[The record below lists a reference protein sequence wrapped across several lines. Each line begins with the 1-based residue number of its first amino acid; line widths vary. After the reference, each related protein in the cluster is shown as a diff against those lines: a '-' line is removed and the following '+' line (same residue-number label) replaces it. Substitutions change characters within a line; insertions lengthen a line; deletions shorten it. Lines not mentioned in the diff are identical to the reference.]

1 MPPQPISR
9 PDGSLLA
16 VRRAAITND
25 WRLAILASF
34 TVATFVLRRVGF
46 PAPQAM
52 FFLFCGWTLLVLAF
66 GIAFRQLHTS
76 FAANT
81 LHTVVWCLDVTFL
94 SAVYT
99 QIGGGWWLGPTNH
112 AFVVVFAYASL
123 PRKRAGIVAGYA
135 IVAYVALNILLV
147 NGWVSTEQ
155 PFFGIEPLAGRAG
168 LAVTVT
174 ALGTIALIAFAIVQD
189 GFIRIMRSSEMR
201 ARAHEERLRQAQK
214 MEALGRLAG
223 GIAHDFNNLL
233 TVVTAHTQFLAR
245 GIEPGTSR
253 RKDVDAIHDAAMLAG
268 TLTNQLLAFSRKQVV
283 QERMLDLNERVRS
296 MDRMLHR
303 LLDDRISVRTTF
315 HQRELPIVADP
326 GQLDQL
332 VLNLALNAR
341 DAMRNGGTLTIET
354 DVAFL
359 DPESAQESGHPTGE
373 YALLLMRDTGHGMSE
388 ATKQQ
393 VFEPFFTT
401 KPEGEGTGLGLA
413 TVAGIVERCGGWI
426 DLDSEEG
433 KGTTFRLYLPLGEL
447 PAVRTSSVALMPPR
461 GGTETVLVVED
472 NQQLRDVTCAILEH
486 HGYAIFSARDGKDA
500 LRKLQERGGVVDL
513 IVSDLM
519 MPELTGQQMI
529 EQVWVKRPEM
539 RVLFVSGFAEADAI
553 ARGLTHPGVAFLGKP
568 FTPDSLARRV
578 RDVLDGVAPPAMK

>member
-1 MPPQPISR
+1 MLEPPSFRIARSQ
-9 PDGSLLA
+9 LA
-16 VRRAAITND
+16 VRRATITNA
-25 WRLAILASF
+25 WRLALVASF

-46 PAPQAM
+46 PATDLL
-52 FFLFCGWTLLVLAF
+52 FFTWCAWTLIGLAF
-66 GIAFRQLHTS
+66 GVACRKVRD
-76 FAANT
+76 ANVLT
-81 LHTVVWCLDVTFL
+81 TMHTVVWCLDITCI
-94 SAVYT
+94 SALYT
-99 QIGGGWWLGPTNH
+99 QVGGGWWLGPTQH
-112 AFVVVFAYASL
+112 AFVIVFAYASL
-123 PRKRAGIVAGYA
+123 PRRRAGIVAVYA
-135 IVAYVALNILLV
+135 IAAYVTLNVCLL
-147 NGWVSTEQ
+147 NGWVGSQQ
-155 PFFGIEPLAGRAG
+155 PFFGIMPLAGRAG
-168 LAVTVT
+168 LAITVTV
-174 ALGTIALIAFAIVQD
+174 LGTLALMAFAIVQD
-189 GFIRIMRSSEMR
+189 GFIRIMRSSELR

-233 TVVTAHTQFLAR
+233 TVITAHTQFLAR
-245 GIEPGTSR
+245 GIDPGTSR

-303 LLDDRISVRTTF
+303 LLDDRITVRTRF
-315 HQRELPIVADP
+315 HQHELPIVADP

-332 VLNLALNAR
+332 VLNLSLNAR
-341 DAMRNGGTLTIET
+341 DAMRNGGALTIET

-359 DPESAQESGHPTGE
+359 DPESAASAGHPPGE
-373 YALLLMRDTGHGMSE
+373 YALLLVRDTGHGMSE
-388 ATKQQ
+388 ETKRR

-413 TVAGIVERCGGWI
+413 TVAGIVERTGGWI
-426 DLDSEEG
+426 DLESVEG

-472 NQQLRDVTCAILEH
+472 NTQLRDVTCAILGH
-486 HGYAIFSARDGKDA
+486 HGYSVFSARDGADA
-500 LRKLQERGGVVDL
+500 LRRLDERGGVVDI

-519 MPELTGQQMI
+519 MPEMTGQQMI
-529 EQVWVKRPEM
+529 EQVWVRRPEM

-553 ARGLTHPGVAFLGKP
+553 ERGLTRPGVSFLGKP

-578 RDVLDGVAPPAMK
+578 REVLDSQ